1 MTFRFKRIV
10 AASMFAM
17 GGLAQA
23 AYVEVPSGTV
33 SPYNGFTYQGALVL
47 SYSSEIMGA
56 WDTLRASVSSY
67 GAGVATAVRDTD
79 GFFTQLSQAAPITS
93 MTIDSDMGA
102 PVRYNSAG
110 GATIT
115 VPVLKSVSSG
125 GTLTL
130 TDLSVDFTQ
139 KQVNATIIGANGV
152 GTLTNFHLLD
162 IQSFTVDGA
171 GQGCPAF
178 GSCAYPRFTASG
190 LILTAEGLSKIS
202 QSLGL
207 ITQGRSG
214 FGDPIDFGVLTT
226 VAIPEPSTYALMGLG
241 LVGVWGATK
250 KRRAKS

>member
-1 MTFRFKRIV
+1 MTLRFRQVV
-10 AASMFAM
+10 AVSMLAM

-23 AYVEVPSGTV
+23 AYVDVPAGTP
-33 SPYNGFTYQGALVL
+33 SPYDGFTYQGALALTYGADV
-47 SYSSEIMGA
+47 MGA

-79 GFFTQLSQAAPITS
+79 GFFTQLSQAAPMTS
-93 MTIDSDMGA
+93 MTVDSDTGV

-125 GTLTL
+125 GSLTL
-130 TDLSVDFTQ
+130 TDLSVDFKQ

-152 GTLTNFHLLD
+152 GTLTNVHLLD
-162 IQSFTVDGA
+162 IQSIAFEGA

-178 GSCAYPRFTASG
+178 GNCAYPRFTASG
-190 LILTAEGLSKIS
+190 LILTAEGLSKVS

-241 LVGVWGATK
+241 LVGVWVGTK
-250 KRRAKS
+250 KRRARS